1 MPTKKTQ
8 DKIIEYK
15 DRAKETVKIRP
26 FQSLGVAF
34 GVGVLLGVIVTAAAL
49 RRCD

>member
-15 DRAKETVKIRP
+15 DRAKETIKVKP
-26 FQSLGVAF
+26 FYSIGVAF
-34 GVGVLLGVIVTAAAL
+34 GVGVLLGVIITAAAL